1 MVEWNMASDDMYQR
15 LSRLRL
21 YCDGIDICSKCPY
34 KNLCVWYNDLGFG
47 SAPSTWNH
55 SDITEITRRLLHL
68 E

>member
-1 MVEWNMASDDMYQR
+1 MYEWNMASDDMYNR
-15 LSRLRL
+15 LSRLHRL
-21 YCDGIDICSKCPY
+21 CEDADICSKCPY